1 MFDVRKPTQKQIVVI
16 RAATGNELS
25 NYEKR
30 KLMNIENNAQE
41 NKIEVIKVNDKKLQI
56 DPINKEVR
64 IDLGDLASKD
74 AITSKEI
81 SADDLFFISCSLDS
95 AQSGTIVTPNPT
107 PMPGQNPDQ
116 EQIPDIDN
124 STAEDLTPSVSEELL
139 AMIGLLKNDIDTLKK
154 IDYSAYAT
162 KDALANLA
170 EEIPD
175 VNIEDY
181 YTKSETASA
190 IGSALSNIEIPSKVS
205 ELEND
210 SGYLTEQQ
218 DLSEYVKL
226 EELPSLEGLASEDY
240 VDKQIE
246 AIQFPEPD
254 LTNYYT
260 KSETDTAIKEAVIDQ
275 EDDFGSLAFKSEI
288 TPKDLSNDEFIIK
301 CEVTD

>member
-124 STAEDLTPSVSEELL
+124 STTEDLTPSVSEELL